1 MNTTPI
7 LRNIKSYVIRKG
19 RMSEAQQRAVDQLFN
34 LHASK
39 QSDNRPF
46 ETLFAKQQEQVLE
59 IGFGMGTSL
68 AEHAQMYP
76 ELNFIGIEVHPP
88 GVGCLLNL
96 IKEHELNNVHV
107 IQGDAV
113 LALKTQ
119 CPDHSLSRINIFF
132 PDPWQK
138 QRHHKRRLIQ
148 PEFVALLAQK
158 LKPQGILHLAT
169 DWEDYAKHMV
179 KVLATN
185 PNLKLVSNE
194 RGDRP
199 ATKFEQKGLD
209 KGHPVFDM
217 HYQLMS

>member
-46 ETLFAKQQEQVLE
+46 NTLFTTQQEQVLE

-76 ELNFIGIEVHPP
+76 EINFIGIEVHPP

-96 IKEHELNNVHV
+96 INEHELKNVHV

-119 CPDHSLSRINIFF
+119 CVDHSIARINIFF

-148 PEFVALLAQK
+148 PEFVA
-158 LKPQGILHLAT
+158 
-169 DWEDYAKHMV
+169 
-179 KVLATN
+179 
-185 PNLKLVSNE
+185 
-194 RGDRP
+194 
-199 ATKFEQKGLD
+199 
-209 KGHPVFDM
+209 
-217 HYQLMS
+217 